1 MGNIESYFTS
11 LFESAPDMKITVPTA
26 SGSDAEVSIAPII
39 EIAKTAGAAI
49 MEIYDK
55 PTDDWALQTKTD
67 DSPLTKADLSANSVI
82 CNFLKTTYPGIPIM
96 TEEAKVD
103 DYSCRIN
110 WKSYWCIDPLD
121 GTKEFIKRNG
131 EFTVNIALM
140 ETDASSSVARPVLG
154 VVFAPALDRCY
165 YAVKGAG
172 AFSEK
177 DGSVSTMTVRE
188 FSESDVGLVLVC
200 SRSHLDERTQAF
212 LDKFAEAT
220 TKSMGS
226 SLKFMLVAS
235 GDAHIY
241 PRLAPTMEWDTAAS
255 QIVVEEAGGQVINAE
270 TSKPLSYNKENLRNP
285 YFYVYGKRTT

>member
-1 MGNIESYFTS
+1 MTI
-11 LFESAPDMKITVPTA
+11 LITVPTS
-26 SGSDAEVSIAPII
+26 SGEDAEICIDPIVQ
-39 EIAKTAGAAI
+39 IAKDAGKVI

-55 PTDDWALQTKTD
+55 PTDDWALQSKAD

-82 CNFLKTTYPGIPIM
+82 CKYLQTSFPTIPIM

-103 DYSCRIN
+103 DYSLRCG

-140 ETDASSSVARPVLG
+140 ETDSESSNARPVLG
-154 VVFAPALDRCY
+154 VVFAPVLNKCY
-165 YAVKGAG
+165 FAAKGAG
-172 AFSEK
+172 AFVEQNGTVTAMKAMSFSEK
-177 DGSVSTMTVRE
+177 DG
-188 FSESDVGLVLVC
+188 GLVLVC
-200 SRSHLDERTQAF
+200 SRSHLDEKTKAF
-212 LDKFAEAT
+212 LDSFSGAT

-226 SLKFMLVAS
+226 SLKFMLVAN

-255 QIVVEEAGGQVINAE
+255 QIIVEEAGGEVINAD
-270 TSKPLSYNKENLRNP
+270 TKKPLTYNKEQLRNP
-285 YFYVYGKRTT
+285 FFYVYGNRHS

>member
-1 MGNIESYFTS
+1 MDSTIS
-11 LFESAPDMKITVPTA
+11 VPTA
-26 SGSDAEVSIAPII
+26 DGDLSISIKPII
-39 EIAKTAGAAI
+39 DLAKDAGKVI

-55 PTDDWALQTKTD
+55 PTDDWALQSKSD

-82 CNFLKTTYPGIPIM
+82 CTFLKANYPSIPIM

-103 DYSCRIN
+103 EYSLRKS

-140 ETDASSSVARPVLG
+140 QTAPDSPDASAVLG
-154 VVFAPALDRCY
+154 VVFAPVLEKCY
-165 YAVKGAG
+165 FAVKSCG

-177 DGSVSTMTVRE
+177 DGSVTSMLVKT
-188 FSESDVGLVLVC
+188 FSEKDDGLVLVC
-200 SRSHLDERTQAF
+200 SRSHLDERTQVF
-212 LDKFAEAT
+212 LNSFKGAS

-226 SLKFMLVAS
+226 SLKFMLVAD
-235 GDAHIY
+235 GEAHIY

-270 TSKPLSYNKENLRNP
+270 TNKPLLYNKEQLRNP
-285 YFYVYGKRTT
+285 FFYVYGKRTL

>member
-1 MGNIESYFTS
+1 MGNIESYFS
-11 LFESAPDMKITVPTA
+11 WLSESTLDMKITVPTA
-26 SGSDAEVSIAPII
+26 SGRSAEVTIAPII
-39 EIAKTAGAAI
+39 EIAKKAGAAI

-55 PTDDWALQTKTD
+55 PTDDWALQTKSD

-82 CNFLKTTYPGIPIM
+82 CDFLKANYPEIPIM

-103 DYSCRIN
+103 DYSFRTN

-140 ETDASSSVARPVLG
+140 ETGSDSPDAKPVLG
-154 VVFAPALDRCY
+154 VVFAPALNRCY
-165 YAVKGAG
+165 YAVKGTG
-172 AFSEK
+172 AFSDR
-177 DGSVSTMTVRE
+177 DGSCTSMTVKE
-188 FSESDVGLVLVC
+188 FSESDEGLVLVC

-212 LDKFAEAT
+212 LDKFTGAT

-226 SLKFMLVAS
+226 SLKFMLVAD
-235 GDAHIY
+235 GEAHIY

-255 QIVVEEAGGQVINAE
+255 QIVVEEAGGEVINAE
-270 TSKPLSYNKENLRNP
+270 TNEPLSYNKERLRNP
-285 YFYVYGKRTT
+285 YFYVYGKRLT

>member
-1 MGNIESYFTS
+1 MN
-11 LFESAPDMKITVPTA
+11 ITVSTTSSSPV
-26 SGSDAEVSIAPII
+26 EVTIAPII
-39 EIAKTAGAAI
+39 EIAKKAGGAI
-49 MEIYDK
+49 MQIYNK
-55 PTDDWALQTKTD
+55 PTDDWALQTKSD

-82 CNFLKTTYPGIPIM
+82 CDFLKARYPDIPIM

-103 DYSCRIN
+103 DYSLRTT

-140 ETDASSSVARPVLG
+140 ETVLDSPDARPVLG

-177 DGSVSTMTVRE
+177 DGSVTPMNVNE
-188 FSESDVGLVLVC
+188 FSESDEGLVLVC

-212 LDKFAEAT
+212 LDKFAGAT

-226 SLKFMLVAS
+226 SLKFMLVAD
-235 GDAHIY
+235 GEAHIY

-255 QIVVEEAGGQVINAE
+255 QIVVEEAGGEVISAE
-270 TSKPLSYNKENLRNP
+270 TNEPLSYNKEQLRNP
-285 YFYVYGKRTT
+285 YFYVYGKRIS